1 MSNDDDIERLLR
13 EIDGV
18 TGAGPSA
25 QPPAKRPESAPV
37 PAASG
42 GGEGT
47 ILVISAVIGVIGL
60 LLGFLPLVPGIWL
73 GLGGFLGSFIGL
85 NLYRRFG

>member
-18 TGAGPSA
+18 TGSGPTA

-37 PAASG
+37 KAESRIDLQQVRVSG
-42 GGEGT
+42 GEVT
-47 ILVISAVIGVIGL
+47 
-60 LLGFLPLVPGIWL
+60 P
-73 GLGGFLGSFIGL
+73 
-85 NLYRRFG
+85 